1 MKSLSFLLIAVL
13 IAIAVSFSSCT
24 EDDPLIPDVD
34 AREKFL
40 GTWGVEESCVR
51 LEYEVE
57 ITAASGSDTKVFIEN
72 FAFTGPGYDPA
83 YGYVSGN
90 SVDLPQQTIG
100 DNWKVSG
107 SGTYQSDGTIMWN
120 YYIEIGANASNCEA
134 EYQ

>member
-1 MKSLSFLLIAVL
+1 MKSLSFLSLAAL
-13 IAIAVSFSSCT
+13 LAIAVSFSSCT

-34 AREKFL
+34 PREKFL
-40 GTWGVEESCVR
+40 GNWGVEESCVR

-107 SGTYQSDGTIMWN
+107 SGTYQSDGTIMWS